1 MWVNNVIYYALLSG
15 ISGIY
20 RARDTTHKCCHKFC
34 TAAPQDPRL
43 HQCVCEWVE
52 CSSRLLGIPGYDSSD
67 DVFTAVSRGT
77 YSCSNNLQFIC
88 HIYIHI
94 ARVCVCVC
102 VCCEKRLPLT
112 PPPFCWRAANAIF
125 KGNNMASKEMQ
136 IQAAKCT
143 PPAQNPVDPLFTWAV
158 FYFIPL
164 PWRFI
169 NLYFPPVLLVFAIL
183 RRKTLRFTRWK
194 WLQLRRSS
202 FVAHKFPFRF
212 SHWFCPEIE

>member
-94 ARVCVCVC
+94 ARVCVC
-102 VCCEKRLPLT
+102 CEKRLPLT
-112 PPPFCWRAANAIF
+112 PPPFCWRAANAILQ
-125 KGNNMASKEMQ
+125 GQQHGVERNANASCEMHATCPESRGSTLHLSC
-136 IQAAKCT
+136 I
-143 PPAQNPVDPLFTWAV
+143 LFYSVALAV
-158 FYFIPL
+158 YKFV
-164 PWRFI
+164 
-169 NLYFPPVLLVFAIL
+169 FPPVLLVFAIL
-183 RRKTLRFTRWK
+183 RRKTSRFTGWK

>member
-1 MWVNNVIYYALLSG
+1 MSWHVLFYSRVSVCVCECMWVNNVIYYALLSG

-102 VCCEKRLPLT
+102 VLWKATSADASAILLARRKRHFARATTWRRKKCKCKLRNARHLPRIPWIHSSPEL
-112 PPPFCWRAANAIF
+112 
-125 KGNNMASKEMQ
+125 
-136 IQAAKCT
+136 
-143 PPAQNPVDPLFTWAV
+143 
-158 FYFIPL
+158 YFIL
-164 PWRFI
+164 
-169 NLYFPPVLLVFAIL
+169 
-183 RRKTLRFTRWK
+183 
-194 WLQLRRSS
+194 
-202 FVAHKFPFRF
+202 FR
-212 SHWFCPEIE
+212 CLGGL